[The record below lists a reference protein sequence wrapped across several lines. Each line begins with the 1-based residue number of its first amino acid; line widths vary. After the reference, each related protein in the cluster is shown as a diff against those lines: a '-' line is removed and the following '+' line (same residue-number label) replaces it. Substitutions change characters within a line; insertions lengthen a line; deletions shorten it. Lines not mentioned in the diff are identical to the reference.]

1 MLTKATLAIILVMLV
16 PVAASGSSNATEL
29 TESRR
34 LSNALIKRGQRRQIR
49 GQKRRQLSVGSQCTE
64 EGPPCGTG
72 LECECSRRLAEHQ
85 VDNRTVDGE
94 RGRRLFGAPAAST
107 CQCQASSPTPPP
119 PPPTPPPTTP
129 PPPPSPAPLAPAPVA
144 ERAPGSLF
152 GTDTVVSTNYWKMSY
167 IHGTYRPFAYMWA
180 IYANTYAQ
188 TAAITFEASCTFQR
202 LHSTTSEPSC
212 GVTDGKRSIRVHE
225 LVWPGSSPC
234 LCEVGLATR
243 SPRPTHP
250 VCITPSR
257 YTGTT
262 MVAVLCYGANLFEGY
277 KYSVPATKYGNDHA
291 SQRAWGSSGPVSGT
305 SSEIETISMKFTYPS
320 GTGTGV
326 LEGKYASMS
335 SYVQLMNTIPRFD
348 FTKDLGGTFLQYR
361 SNFDY
366 VLQGITL
373 GTGSMTGAQ
382 LAGSAQGAVD
392 QGW

>member
-1 MLTKATLAIILVMLV
+1 
-16 PVAASGSSNATEL
+16 
-29 TESRR
+29 
-34 LSNALIKRGQRRQIR
+34 
-49 GQKRRQLSVGSQCTE
+49 
-64 EGPPCGTG
+64 
-72 LECECSRRLAEHQ
+72 
-85 VDNRTVDGE
+85 
-94 RGRRLFGAPAAST
+94 
-107 CQCQASSPTPPP
+107 
-119 PPPTPPPTTP
+119 
-129 PPPPSPAPLAPAPVA
+129 
-144 ERAPGSLF
+144 
-152 GTDTVVSTNYWKMSY
+152 
-167 IHGTYRPFAYMWA
+167 
-180 IYANTYAQ
+180 
-188 TAAITFEASCTFQR
+188 
-202 LHSTTSEPSC
+202 
-212 GVTDGKRSIRVHE
+212 
-225 LVWPGSSPC
+225 
-234 LCEVGLATR
+234 
-243 SPRPTHP
+243 
-250 VCITPSR
+250 
-257 YTGTT
+257 